1 MAVSSKV
8 KQRKIK
14 IFPFQEKETIKPAQL
29 QSKLQLKANGQFP
42 AGMVYPDVLK
52 HSLTSLD

>member
-1 MAVSSKV
+1 MSSKV

-14 IFPFQEKETIKPAQL
+14 IFPFQEKEIIKPAQL
-29 QSKLQLKANGQFP
+29 QPKLQLKANGQFP